1 MYSFKKS
8 KSFLPLVII
17 PLLLL
22 LNNCSDSSEY
32 GSQSDYE
39 KYGAGATSTTADTTS
54 PTITSVSPVDNTT
67 SVAVNS
73 TVALTFSEKMSTST
87 ISTNTS
93 DTSCSG
99 SFQLSSD
106 NFTSCVKMSAA
117 PTASNDNQTFT
128 STPADNLS
136 TSTTYKLQATTS
148 VKDPAGNAL
157 ATAYTTNGFTTA
169 SSSSSSSSG
178 SGTIQGSVIS
188 YSGSSAMSGVN
199 VSYALSG
206 TTVDNATTDSSGDF
220 TKSSLATG
228 TYTLSY
234 SNSGYVDETQSATL
248 ATDNQTLTV
257 AKLKMLSTSC
267 ASTGTISGTITN
279 AVSSANVSGVA
290 ISIRRGLSTTSGT
303 VYNTATTNGSGVY
316 SISSVARGWYTLQT
330 SKSGYSDSTF
340 HVVSCGNVSSQDS
353 SISTTLASGAMR
365 IVLSWPTG
373 STAIDLDSHLQIPDN
388 ASSNKHIYYPTANK
402 TFYYAT
408 NTNTCGSCSSSQL
421 SDNVTLDR
429 DDDEATA
436 PPGTETISITA
447 VRSGNYSYSVHD
459 YKYRTVTSPD
469 NISKSGAT
477 VKVYYNSTTTTYNA
491 PNSAGSLW
499 TVFTFTSSGGLVEV
513 GTMSD
518 QSSASSIY

>member
-1 MYSFKKS
+1 MYLFKKS
-8 KSFLPLVII
+8 NSFILLVIT

-32 GSQSDYE
+32 GTQSDYI
-39 KYGAGATSTTADTTS
+39 KLGADDTTAPTVSAVS
-54 PTITSVSPVDNTT
+54 PTDNST

-73 TVALTFSEKMSTST
+73 TVALTFSEKISTST

-117 PTASNDNQTFT
+117 PTASHDNQTFT
-128 STPADNLS
+128 ATPADNLS
-136 TSTTYKLQATTS
+136 TSTSYKLQATTT

-157 ATAYTTNGFTTA
+157 AAAYTTNGFTTA
-169 SSSSSSSSG
+169 STSSSSSSG
-178 SGTIQGSVIS
+178 SGTIKGSVIS
-188 YSGSSAMSGVN
+188 YSGSSALSGVG

-206 TTVDNATTDSSGDF
+206 TTVDNTTTDSSGDF

-248 ATDNQTLTV
+248 STDNQTLTV

-267 ASTGTISGTITN
+267 ASTGTVSGTITD
-279 AVSSANVSGVA
+279 AVSSDNVSGVA

-303 VYNTATTNGSGVY
+303 VYNTATTDVNGAY
-316 SISSVARGWYTLQT
+316 SISNVARGWYTLQT
-330 SKSGYSDSTF
+330 SISGYSASTS

-353 SISTTLASGAMR
+353 SISSTLASGAMR

-373 STAIDLDSHLQIPDN
+373 STAIDLDSHLSIPDN
-388 ASSNKHIYYPTANK
+388 SSNSYHIYYNNIKYVYSA
-402 TFYYAT
+402 
-408 NTNTCGSCSSSQL
+408 

-429 DDDEATA
+429 DERYA
-436 PPGTETISITA
+436 PGTETVSITA

>member
-17 PLLLL
+17 PILLL
-22 LNNCSDSSEY
+22 LNNCSDRSEY
-32 GSQSDYE
+32 GAQSDYE

-54 PTITSVSPVDNTT
+54 PTITSVSPVDNTS

-188 YSGSSAMSGVN
+188 YSGSSAMSGVS

-267 ASTGTISGTITN
+267 ASTGTISGTITD
-279 AVSSANVSGVA
+279 AVSSANVSSVA

-303 VYNTATTNGSGVY
+303 VYNTATTDGSGAY

-373 STAIDLDSHLQIPDN
+373 STAADLDSHLQIPDN
-388 ASSNKHIYYPTANK
+388 SSGSFHIYYD
-402 TFYYAT
+402 T
-408 NTNTCGSCSSSQL
+408 NVAGVNHKKYLYGA

-429 DDDEATA
+429 DETSAA
-436 PPGTETISITA
+436 GTETVSITA

-459 YKYRTVTSPD
+459 YTNKANAS
-469 NISKSGAT
+469 ISKLANSGAS
-477 VKVYYNSTTTTYNA
+477 VKVYYNSTTTTYNV
-491 PNSAGSLW
+491 PNNAGTLW

-513 GTMSD
+513 GTMSY
-518 QSSASSIY
+518 QSAEASIY

>member
-17 PLLLL
+17 PILLL
-22 LNNCSDSSEY
+22 LNNCSDRSEY
-32 GSQSDYE
+32 GAQSDYE

-54 PTITSVSPVDNTT
+54 PTITSVSPVDNTS

-93 DTSCSG
+93 DTTCSG
-99 SFQLSSD
+99 SLQLSSD
-106 NFTSCVKMSAA
+106 NFTTCVKMSAA

-169 SSSSSSSSG
+169 STSSSSSSG

-188 YSGSSAMSGVN
+188 YSGSSAMSGVS

-267 ASTGTISGTITN
+267 ASTGTISGTITD
-279 AVSSANVSGVA
+279 AVSSANVSSVA

-303 VYNTATTNGSGVY
+303 VYNTATTDGSGAY

-373 STAIDLDSHLQIPDN
+373 STAADLDSHLQIPDN
-388 ASSNKHIYYPTANK
+388 SSGSFHIYYD
-402 TFYYAT
+402 T
-408 NTNTCGSCSSSQL
+408 NVAGVNHKKYLYGA

-429 DDDEATA
+429 DETSAA
-436 PPGTETISITA
+436 GTETVSITA

-459 YKYRTVTSPD
+459 YTNKANAS
-469 NISKSGAT
+469 ISKLANSGAS
-477 VKVYYNSTTTTYNA
+477 VKVYYNSTTTTYNV
-491 PNSAGSLW
+491 PNNAGTLW

-513 GTMSD
+513 GTMSY
-518 QSSASSIY
+518 QSAEASIY

>member
-1 MYSFKKS
+1 MYLFKKS
-8 KSFLPLVII
+8 NSFILLVIT

-32 GSQSDYE
+32 GTQSDYI
-39 KYGAGATSTTADTTS
+39 KLGADDTTAPTVSAVS
-54 PTITSVSPVDNTT
+54 PTDNST

-73 TVALTFSEKMSTST
+73 TVALTFSEKISTST

-128 STPADNLS
+128 ATPADNLS
-136 TSTTYKLQATTS
+136 TSTSYKLQATTT

-157 ATAYTTNGFTTA
+157 AAAYTTNGFTTA
-169 SSSSSSSSG
+169 STSSSSSSG

-188 YSGSSAMSGVN
+188 YSGSSALSGVG

-206 TTVDNATTDSSGDF
+206 TTVDNTTTDSSGDF

-248 ATDNQTLTV
+248 STDNQTLTV

-267 ASTGTISGTITN
+267 AITGTVSGTITD
-279 AVSSANVSGVA
+279 AVSSDNVSGVA

-303 VYNTATTNGSGVY
+303 VYNTATTDVNGAY
-316 SISSVARGWYTLQT
+316 SISNVARGWYTLQT
-330 SKSGYSDSTF
+330 SISGYSASTS

-353 SISTTLASGAMR
+353 SISSTLASGAMR

-373 STAIDLDSHLQIPDN
+373 STAIDLDSHLSIPDN
-388 ASSNKHIYYPTANK
+388 SSNSYHIYYNNIKYVYSA
-402 TFYYAT
+402 
-408 NTNTCGSCSSSQL
+408 

-429 DDDEATA
+429 DERYA
-436 PPGTETISITA
+436 PGTETVSITA

>member
-1 MYSFKKS
+1 MYLFKKS
-8 KSFLPLVII
+8 NSFILLVIT

-32 GSQSDYE
+32 GTQSDYI
-39 KYGAGATSTTADTTS
+39 KLGADDTTAPTVSAVS
-54 PTITSVSPVDNTT
+54 PTDNST

-73 TVALTFSEKMSTST
+73 TVALTFSEKISTST

-128 STPADNLS
+128 ATPADNLS
-136 TSTTYKLQATTS
+136 TSTSYKLQATTT

-157 ATAYTTNGFTTA
+157 AAAYTTNGFTTA
-169 SSSSSSSSG
+169 STSSSSSSG

-188 YSGSSAMSGVN
+188 YSGSSALSGVG

-206 TTVDNATTDSSGDF
+206 TTVDNTTTDSSGDF

-267 ASTGTISGTITN
+267 ASTGTVSGTITD
-279 AVSSANVSGVA
+279 AVSSDNVSGVA

-303 VYNTATTNGSGVY
+303 VYNTATTDVNGAY
-316 SISSVARGWYTLQT
+316 SISNVARGWYTLQT
-330 SKSGYSDSTF
+330 SISGYSASTS

-353 SISTTLASGAMR
+353 SISSTLASGAMR

-373 STAIDLDSHLQIPDN
+373 STAIDLDSHLSIPDN
-388 ASSNKHIYYPTANK
+388 SSNSYHIYYNNIKYVYSA
-402 TFYYAT
+402 
-408 NTNTCGSCSSSQL
+408 

-429 DDDEATA
+429 DERYA
-436 PPGTETISITA
+436 PGTETVSITA

>member
-73 TVALTFSEKMSTST
+73 TVALTFSEKISTST

-128 STPADNLS
+128 ATPADNLS
-136 TSTTYKLQATTS
+136 TSTSYKLQATTT

-157 ATAYTTNGFTTA
+157 AAAYTTNGFTTA
-169 SSSSSSSSG
+169 STSSSSSSG

-188 YSGSSAMSGVN
+188 YSGSSALSGVG

-206 TTVDNATTDSSGDF
+206 TTVDNTTTDSSGDF

-267 ASTGTISGTITN
+267 ASTGTVSGTITD
-279 AVSSANVSGVA
+279 AVSSDNVSGVA

-303 VYNTATTNGSGVY
+303 VYNTATTDVNGAY
-316 SISSVARGWYTLQT
+316 SISNVARGWYTLQT
-330 SKSGYSDSTF
+330 SISGYSASTS

-353 SISTTLASGAMR
+353 SISSTLASGAMR

-373 STAIDLDSHLQIPDN
+373 STAIDLDSHLSIPDN
-388 ASSNKHIYYPTANK
+388 SSNSYHIYYNNIKYVYSA
-402 TFYYAT
+402 
-408 NTNTCGSCSSSQL
+408 

-429 DDDEATA
+429 DERYA
-436 PPGTETISITA
+436 PGTETVSITA

>member
-17 PLLLL
+17 PILLL
-22 LNNCSDSSEY
+22 LNNCSDRSEY
-32 GSQSDYE
+32 GAQSDYE

-54 PTITSVSPVDNTT
+54 PTITSVSPVDNTS

-169 SSSSSSSSG
+169 STSSSSSSG

-188 YSGSSAMSGVN
+188 YSGSSAMSGVS

-267 ASTGTISGTITN
+267 ASTGTISGTITD
-279 AVSSANVSGVA
+279 AVSSANVSSVA

-303 VYNTATTNGSGVY
+303 VYNTATTDGSGAY

-373 STAIDLDSHLQIPDN
+373 STAADLDSHLQIPDN
-388 ASSNKHIYYPTANK
+388 SSGSFHIYYD
-402 TFYYAT
+402 T
-408 NTNTCGSCSSSQL
+408 NVAGVNHKKYLYGA

-429 DDDEATA
+429 DETSAA
-436 PPGTETISITA
+436 GTETVSITA

-459 YKYRTVTSPD
+459 YTNKANAS
-469 NISKSGAT
+469 ISKLANSGAS
-477 VKVYYNSTTTTYNA
+477 VKVYYNSTTTTYNV
-491 PNSAGSLW
+491 PNNAGTLW

-513 GTMSD
+513 GTMSY
-518 QSSASSIY
+518 QSAEASIY

>member
-54 PTITSVSPVDNTT
+54 PTITSVSPVDNTS

-169 SSSSSSSSG
+169 STSSSSSSG

-188 YSGSSAMSGVN
+188 YSGSSAMSGVS

-267 ASTGTISGTITN
+267 ASTGTISGTITD
-279 AVSSANVSGVA
+279 AVSSANVSSVA

-303 VYNTATTNGSGVY
+303 VYNTATTDGSGAY
-316 SISSVARGWYTLQT
+316 SINSVARGWYTLQT

-373 STAIDLDSHLQIPDN
+373 STAADLDSHLQIPDN
-388 ASSNKHIYYPTANK
+388 SSGSFHIYYD
-402 TFYYAT
+402 T
-408 NTNTCGSCSSSQL
+408 NVAGVNHKKYLYGA

-429 DDDEATA
+429 DETSAA
-436 PPGTETISITA
+436 GTETVSITA

-459 YKYRTVTSPD
+459 YTNKANAS
-469 NISKSGAT
+469 ISKLANSGAS
-477 VKVYYNSTTTTYNA
+477 VKVYYNSTTTTYNV
-491 PNSAGSLW
+491 PNNAGTLW

-513 GTMSD
+513 GTMSY
-518 QSSASSIY
+518 QSAEASIY

>member
-54 PTITSVSPVDNTT
+54 PTITSVSPVDNTS

-93 DTSCSG
+93 DTTCSG
-99 SFQLSSD
+99 SLQLSSD
-106 NFTSCVKMSAA
+106 NFTTCVKMSAA

-169 SSSSSSSSG
+169 STSSSSSSG

-188 YSGSSAMSGVN
+188 YSGSSAMSGVS

-267 ASTGTISGTITN
+267 ASTGTISGTITD
-279 AVSSANVSGVA
+279 AVSSANVSSVA

-303 VYNTATTNGSGVY
+303 VYNTATTDGSGAY

-373 STAIDLDSHLQIPDN
+373 STAADLDSHLQIPDN
-388 ASSNKHIYYPTANK
+388 SSGSFHIYYD
-402 TFYYAT
+402 T
-408 NTNTCGSCSSSQL
+408 NVAGVNHKKYLYGA

-429 DDDEATA
+429 DETSAA
-436 PPGTETISITA
+436 GTETVSITA

-459 YKYRTVTSPD
+459 YTNKANAS
-469 NISKSGAT
+469 ISKLANSGAS
-477 VKVYYNSTTTTYNA
+477 VKVYYNSTTTTYNV
-491 PNSAGSLW
+491 PNNAGTLW

-513 GTMSD
+513 GTIGHTNL
-518 QSSASSIY
+518 SADVY

>member
-54 PTITSVSPVDNTT
+54 PTITSVSPVDNTS

-93 DTSCSG
+93 DTTCSG
-99 SFQLSSD
+99 SLQLSSD
-106 NFTSCVKMSAA
+106 NFTTCVKMSAA

-188 YSGSSAMSGVN
+188 YSGSSAMSGVS

-248 ATDNQTLTV
+248 ASDNQTLTV

-267 ASTGTISGTITN
+267 ASTGTISGTITD
-279 AVSSANVSGVA
+279 AVSSANVSSVA

-303 VYNTATTNGSGVY
+303 VYNTATTDGSGAY

-373 STAIDLDSHLQIPDN
+373 STAADLDSHLQIPDN
-388 ASSNKHIYYPTANK
+388 SSGSFHIYYD
-402 TFYYAT
+402 T
-408 NTNTCGSCSSSQL
+408 NVAGVNHKKYLYGA

-429 DDDEATA
+429 DETSAA
-436 PPGTETISITA
+436 GTETVSITA

-459 YKYRTVTSPD
+459 YTNKANAS
-469 NISKSGAT
+469 ISKLANSGAS
-477 VKVYYNSTTTTYNA
+477 VKVYYNSTTTTYNV
-491 PNSAGSLW
+491 PNNAGTLW

-513 GTMSD
+513 GTMSY
-518 QSSASSIY
+518 QSAEASIY

>member
-1 MYSFKKS
+1 MYLFKKS
-8 KSFLPLVII
+8 NSFILLVIT

-32 GSQSDYE
+32 GTQSDYI
-39 KYGAGATSTTADTTS
+39 KLGADDTTAPTVSAVS
-54 PTITSVSPVDNTT
+54 PTDNST

-73 TVALTFSEKMSTST
+73 TVALTFSEKISTST

-128 STPADNLS
+128 ATPADNLS
-136 TSTTYKLQATTS
+136 TSTSYKLQATTT

-157 ATAYTTNGFTTA
+157 AAAYTTNGFTTA
-169 SSSSSSSSG
+169 STSSSSSSG

-188 YSGSSAMSGVN
+188 YSGSSALSGVG

-206 TTVDNATTDSSGDF
+206 TTVDNTTTDSSGDF

-248 ATDNQTLTV
+248 STDNQTLTV

-267 ASTGTISGTITN
+267 ASTGTVSGTITD
-279 AVSSANVSGVA
+279 AVSSDNVSGVV

-303 VYNTATTNGSGVY
+303 VYNTATTDVNGAY
-316 SISSVARGWYTLQT
+316 SISNVARGWYTLQT
-330 SKSGYSDSTF
+330 SISGYSASTS

-353 SISTTLASGAMR
+353 SISSTLASGAMR

-373 STAIDLDSHLQIPDN
+373 STAIDLDSHLSIPDN
-388 ASSNKHIYYPTANK
+388 SSNSYHIYYNNIKYVYSA
-402 TFYYAT
+402 
-408 NTNTCGSCSSSQL
+408 
-421 SDNVTLDR
+421 SDNVTLDG
-429 DDDEATA
+429 DDRYA
-436 PPGTETISITA
+436 PGTETVSITA

>member
-54 PTITSVSPVDNTT
+54 PTITSVSPVDNTS

-93 DTSCSG
+93 DTTCSG
-99 SFQLSSD
+99 SLQLSSD
-106 NFTSCVKMSAA
+106 NFTTCVKMSAA

-267 ASTGTISGTITN
+267 ASTGTISGTITD
-279 AVSSANVSGVA
+279 AVSSANVSSVA

-373 STAIDLDSHLQIPDN
+373 STAADLDSHLQIPDN
-388 ASSNKHIYYPTANK
+388 SSGSFHIYYD
-402 TFYYAT
+402 T
-408 NTNTCGSCSSSQL
+408 NVAGVNHKKYLYGA

-429 DDDEATA
+429 DETSAA
-436 PPGTETISITA
+436 GTETVSITA

-459 YKYRTVTSPD
+459 YTNKANAS
-469 NISKSGAT
+469 ISKLANSGAS
-477 VKVYYNSTTTTYNA
+477 VKVYYNSTTTTYNV
-491 PNSAGSLW
+491 PNNAGTLW

-513 GTMSD
+513 GTMSY
-518 QSSASSIY
+518 QSAEASIY

>member
-54 PTITSVSPVDNTT
+54 PTITSVSPVDNTS

-93 DTSCSG
+93 DTTCSG
-99 SFQLSSD
+99 SLQLSSD
-106 NFTSCVKMSAA
+106 NFTTCVKMSAA

-169 SSSSSSSSG
+169 STSSSSSSG

-267 ASTGTISGTITN
+267 ASTGTISGTITD
-279 AVSSANVSGVA
+279 AVSSANVSSVA

-373 STAIDLDSHLQIPDN
+373 STAADLDSHLQIPDN
-388 ASSNKHIYYPTANK
+388 SSGSFHIYYD
-402 TFYYAT
+402 T
-408 NTNTCGSCSSSQL
+408 NVAGVNHKKYLYGA

-429 DDDEATA
+429 DETSAA
-436 PPGTETISITA
+436 GTETVSITA

-459 YKYRTVTSPD
+459 YTNKANAS
-469 NISKSGAT
+469 ISKLANSGAS
-477 VKVYYNSTTTTYNA
+477 VKVYYNSTTTTYNV
-491 PNSAGSLW
+491 PNNAGTLW

-513 GTMSD
+513 GTMSY
-518 QSSASSIY
+518 QSAEASIY

>member
-17 PLLLL
+17 PILLL
-22 LNNCSDSSEY
+22 LNNCSDRSEY
-32 GSQSDYE
+32 GAQSDYE

-73 TVALTFSEKMSTST
+73 TVALTFSEKISTST

-99 SFQLSSD
+99 SLQLSSD

-128 STPADNLS
+128 ATPADNLS
-136 TSTTYKLQATTS
+136 TSTSYKLQATTT

-157 ATAYTTNGFTTA
+157 AAAYTTNGFTTA
-169 SSSSSSSSG
+169 SSSSSSG

-267 ASTGTISGTITN
+267 ATTGTISGTITD

-303 VYNTATTNGSGVY
+303 VYNTATTNGSGAY

-330 SKSGYSDSTF
+330 SKSGYSASTF
-340 HVVSCGNVSSQDS
+340 HVVSCGDVSSQDS

-373 STAIDLDSHLQIPDN
+373 STAADLDSHLQIPDN
-388 ASSNKHIYYPTANK
+388 SSGSFHIYYD
-402 TFYYAT
+402 T
-408 NTNTCGSCSSSQL
+408 NVAGVNHKKYLYGA

-429 DDDEATA
+429 DETSAA
-436 PPGTETISITA
+436 GTETVSITA

-459 YKYRTVTSPD
+459 YTNKANAS
-469 NISKSGAT
+469 ISKLANSGAS
-477 VKVYYNSTTTTYNA
+477 VKVYYNSTTTTYNV
-491 PNSAGSLW
+491 PNNAGTLW

-513 GTMSD
+513 GTMSY
-518 QSSASSIY
+518 QSAEASIY

>member
-1 MYSFKKS
+1 MYLFKKS
-8 KSFLPLVII
+8 NSFILLVIT

-32 GSQSDYE
+32 GTQSDYI
-39 KYGAGATSTTADTTS
+39 KLGADDTTAPTVSAVS
-54 PTITSVSPVDNTT
+54 PTDNST

-73 TVALTFSEKMSTST
+73 TVALTFSEKISTST

-128 STPADNLS
+128 ATPADNLS
-136 TSTTYKLQATTS
+136 TSTSYKLQATTT

-157 ATAYTTNGFTTA
+157 AAAYTTNGFTTA
-169 SSSSSSSSG
+169 STSSSSSSG
-178 SGTIQGSVIS
+178 SGTIKGSVIS
-188 YSGSSAMSGVN
+188 YSGSSALSGVG

-206 TTVDNATTDSSGDF
+206 TTVDNTTTDSSGDF

-248 ATDNQTLTV
+248 STDNQTLTV

-267 ASTGTISGTITN
+267 ASTGTVSGTITD
-279 AVSSANVSGVA
+279 AVSSDNVSGVA

-303 VYNTATTNGSGVY
+303 VYNTATTDVNGAY
-316 SISSVARGWYTLQT
+316 SISNVARGWYTLQT
-330 SKSGYSDSTF
+330 SISGYSASTS

-353 SISTTLASGAMR
+353 SISSTLASGAMR

-373 STAIDLDSHLQIPDN
+373 STAIDLDSHLSIPDN
-388 ASSNKHIYYPTANK
+388 SSNSYHIYYNNIKYVYSA
-402 TFYYAT
+402 
-408 NTNTCGSCSSSQL
+408 

-429 DDDEATA
+429 DERYA
-436 PPGTETISITA
+436 PGTETVSITA

>member
-1 MYSFKKS
+1 MYLFKKS
-8 KSFLPLVII
+8 NSFILLVIT

-32 GSQSDYE
+32 GTQSDYI
-39 KYGAGATSTTADTTS
+39 KLGADDTTAPTVSAVS
-54 PTITSVSPVDNTT
+54 PTDNST

-73 TVALTFSEKMSTST
+73 TVALTVSEKISTST

-128 STPADNLS
+128 ATPADNLS
-136 TSTTYKLQATTS
+136 TSTSYKLQATTT

-157 ATAYTTNGFTTA
+157 AAAYTTNGFTTA
-169 SSSSSSSSG
+169 STSSSSSSG

-188 YSGSSAMSGVN
+188 YSGSSALSGVG

-206 TTVDNATTDSSGDF
+206 TTVDNTTTDSSGDF

-248 ATDNQTLTV
+248 STDNQTLTV

-267 ASTGTISGTITN
+267 ASTGTVSGTITD
-279 AVSSANVSGVA
+279 AVSSDNVSGVA

-303 VYNTATTNGSGVY
+303 VYNTATTDVNGAY
-316 SISSVARGWYTLQT
+316 SISNVARGWYTLQT
-330 SKSGYSDSTF
+330 SISGYSASTS

-353 SISTTLASGAMR
+353 SISSTLASGAMR

-373 STAIDLDSHLQIPDN
+373 STAIDLDSHLSIPDN
-388 ASSNKHIYYPTANK
+388 SSNSYHIYYNNIKYVYSA
-402 TFYYAT
+402 
-408 NTNTCGSCSSSQL
+408 

-429 DDDEATA
+429 DERYA
-436 PPGTETISITA
+436 PGTETVSITA

>member
-17 PLLLL
+17 PILLL
-22 LNNCSDSSEY
+22 LNNCSDRSEY
-32 GSQSDYE
+32 GAQSDYE

-54 PTITSVSPVDNTT
+54 PTITSVSPVDNTS

-93 DTSCSG
+93 DTTCSG
-99 SFQLSSD
+99 SLQLSSD
-106 NFTSCVKMSAA
+106 NFTTCVKMSAA

-169 SSSSSSSSG
+169 STSSSSSSG

-188 YSGSSAMSGVN
+188 YSGSSAMSGVS

-248 ATDNQTLTV
+248 ASDNQTLTV

-267 ASTGTISGTITN
+267 ASTGTISGTITD
-279 AVSSANVSGVA
+279 AVSSANVSSVA

-303 VYNTATTNGSGVY
+303 VYNTATTDGSGAY
-316 SISSVARGWYTLQT
+316 SINSVARGWYTLQT

-373 STAIDLDSHLQIPDN
+373 STAADLDSHLQIPDN
-388 ASSNKHIYYPTANK
+388 SSGSFHIYYD
-402 TFYYAT
+402 T
-408 NTNTCGSCSSSQL
+408 NVAGVNHKKYLYGA

-429 DDDEATA
+429 DETSAA
-436 PPGTETISITA
+436 GTETVSITA

-459 YKYRTVTSPD
+459 YTNKANAS
-469 NISKSGAT
+469 ISKLANSGAS
-477 VKVYYNSTTTTYNA
+477 VKVYYNSTTTTYNV
-491 PNSAGSLW
+491 PNNAGTLW

-513 GTMSD
+513 GTMSY
-518 QSSASSIY
+518 QSAEASIY

>member
-1 MYSFKKS
+1 MYLFKKS
-8 KSFLPLVII
+8 NSFILLVIT

-32 GSQSDYE
+32 GTQSDYI
-39 KYGAGATSTTADTTS
+39 KLGADDTTAPTVSAVS
-54 PTITSVSPVDNTT
+54 PTDNST

-73 TVALTFSEKMSTST
+73 TVALTFSEKISTST

-128 STPADNLS
+128 ATPADNLS
-136 TSTTYKLQATTS
+136 TSTSYKLQATTT

-157 ATAYTTNGFTTA
+157 AAAYTTNGFTTA
-169 SSSSSSSSG
+169 STSSSSSSG

-188 YSGSSAMSGVN
+188 YSGSSALSGVG

-206 TTVDNATTDSSGDF
+206 TTVDNTTTDSSGDF

-330 SKSGYSDSTF
+330 SISGYSDSTS
-340 HVVSCGNVSSQDS
+340 HVVSCGDVSSQDS

-373 STAIDLDSHLQIPDN
+373 STAIDLDSHLSIPDN
-388 ASSNKHIYYPTANK
+388 SSNSYHIYYNNIKYVYSA
-402 TFYYAT
+402 
-408 NTNTCGSCSSSQL
+408 

-429 DDDEATA
+429 DERYA
-436 PPGTETISITA
+436 PGTETVSITA

>member
-1 MYSFKKS
+1 MYLFKKS
-8 KSFLPLVII
+8 NSFILLVIT

-32 GSQSDYE
+32 GTQSDYI
-39 KYGAGATSTTADTTS
+39 KLGADDTTAPTVSAVS
-54 PTITSVSPVDNTT
+54 PTDNST

-73 TVALTFSEKMSTST
+73 TVALTFSEKISTST

-128 STPADNLS
+128 ATPADNLS
-136 TSTTYKLQATTS
+136 TSTSYKLQATTT

-157 ATAYTTNGFTTA
+157 AAAYTTNGFTTA
-169 SSSSSSSSG
+169 STSSSSSSG

-188 YSGSSAMSGVN
+188 YSGSSALSGVG

-206 TTVDNATTDSSGDF
+206 TTVDNTTTDSSGDF

-248 ATDNQTLTV
+248 STDNQTLTV

-267 ASTGTISGTITN
+267 ASTGTVSGTITD
-279 AVSSANVSGVA
+279 AVSSDNVSGVA

-303 VYNTATTNGSGVY
+303 VYNTATTDVNGAY
-316 SISSVARGWYTLQT
+316 SISNVARGWYTLQT
-330 SKSGYSDSTF
+330 SISGYSASTS

-353 SISTTLASGAMR
+353 SISSTLASGAMR

-373 STAIDLDSHLQIPDN
+373 STAIDLDSHLSIPDN
-388 ASSNKHIYYPTANK
+388 SSNSYHIYYNNIKYVYSA
-402 TFYYAT
+402 
-408 NTNTCGSCSSSQL
+408 

-429 DDDEATA
+429 DERYA
-436 PPGTETISITA
+436 PGTETVSITA

>member
-54 PTITSVSPVDNTT
+54 PTITSVSPVDNTS

-73 TVALTFSEKMSTST
+73 TVALTFSEKISTST

-99 SFQLSSD
+99 SLQLSSD

-128 STPADNLS
+128 ATPADNLS
-136 TSTTYKLQATTS
+136 TSTSYKLQATTT

-157 ATAYTTNGFTTA
+157 AAAYTTNGFTTA
-169 SSSSSSSSG
+169 STSSSSSSG

-188 YSGSSAMSGVN
+188 YSGSSALSGVG

-206 TTVDNATTDSSGDF
+206 TTVDNTTTDSSGDF

-248 ATDNQTLTV
+248 STDNQTLTV

-267 ASTGTISGTITN
+267 ASTGTVSGTITD
-279 AVSSANVSGVA
+279 AVSSDNVSGVA

-303 VYNTATTNGSGVY
+303 VYNTATTDVNGAY
-316 SISSVARGWYTLQT
+316 SISNVARGWYTLQT
-330 SKSGYSDSTF
+330 SISGYSASTS

-353 SISTTLASGAMR
+353 SISSTLASGAMR

-373 STAIDLDSHLQIPDN
+373 STAIDLDSHLSIPDN
-388 ASSNKHIYYPTANK
+388 SSNSYHIYYNNIKYVYSA
-402 TFYYAT
+402 
-408 NTNTCGSCSSSQL
+408 

-429 DDDEATA
+429 DERYA
-436 PPGTETISITA
+436 PGTETVSITA

>member
-1 MYSFKKS
+1 MYLFKKS
-8 KSFLPLVII
+8 NSFILLVIT

-32 GSQSDYE
+32 GTQSDYI
-39 KYGAGATSTTADTTS
+39 KLGADDTTAPTVSAVS
-54 PTITSVSPVDNTT
+54 PTDNST

-73 TVALTFSEKMSTST
+73 TVALTFSEKISTST

-128 STPADNLS
+128 ATPADNLS
-136 TSTTYKLQATTS
+136 TSTSYKLQATTS

-169 SSSSSSSSG
+169 STSSSSSSG

-188 YSGSSAMSGVN
+188 YSGSSALSGVG

-206 TTVDNATTDSSGDF
+206 TTVDNTTTDSSGDF

-248 ATDNQTLTV
+248 STDNQTLTV

-267 ASTGTISGTITN
+267 ASTGTVSGTITD
-279 AVSSANVSGVA
+279 AVSSDNVSGVA

-303 VYNTATTNGSGVY
+303 VYNTATTDVNGAY
-316 SISSVARGWYTLQT
+316 SISNVARGWYTLQT
-330 SKSGYSDSTF
+330 SISGYSASTS

-353 SISTTLASGAMR
+353 SISSTLASGAMR

-373 STAIDLDSHLQIPDN
+373 STAIDLDSHLSIPDN
-388 ASSNKHIYYPTANK
+388 SSNSYHIYYNNIKYVYSA
-402 TFYYAT
+402 
-408 NTNTCGSCSSSQL
+408 

-429 DDDEATA
+429 DERYA
-436 PPGTETISITA
+436 PGTETVSITA

>member
-1 MYSFKKS
+1 MYLFKKS
-8 KSFLPLVII
+8 NSFILLVIT

-32 GSQSDYE
+32 GTQSDYI
-39 KYGAGATSTTADTTS
+39 KLGADDTTAPTVSAVS
-54 PTITSVSPVDNTT
+54 PTDNST

-73 TVALTFSEKMSTST
+73 TVALTFSEKISTST

-128 STPADNLS
+128 ATPADNLS
-136 TSTTYKLQATTS
+136 TSTSYKLQATTT

-157 ATAYTTNGFTTA
+157 AAAYTTNGFTTA
-169 SSSSSSSSG
+169 STSSSSSSG

-188 YSGSSAMSGVN
+188 YSGSSALSGVG

-206 TTVDNATTDSSGDF
+206 TTVDNTTTDSSGDF

-248 ATDNQTLTV
+248 STDNQTLTV

-267 ASTGTISGTITN
+267 ASTGTVSGTITD
-279 AVSSANVSGVA
+279 AVSSDNVSGVA

-330 SKSGYSDSTF
+330 SISGYSDSTS
-340 HVVSCGNVSSQDS
+340 HVVSCGDVSSQDS

-373 STAIDLDSHLQIPDN
+373 STAIDLDSHLSIPDN
-388 ASSNKHIYYPTANK
+388 SSNSYHIYYNNIKYVYSA
-402 TFYYAT
+402 
-408 NTNTCGSCSSSQL
+408 

-429 DDDEATA
+429 DERYA
-436 PPGTETISITA
+436 PGTETVSITA

>member
-1 MYSFKKS
+1 MYLFKKS
-8 KSFLPLVII
+8 NSFILLVIT

-32 GSQSDYE
+32 GTQSDYI
-39 KYGAGATSTTADTTS
+39 KLGADDTTAPTVSAVS
-54 PTITSVSPVDNTT
+54 PTDNST

-73 TVALTFSEKMSTST
+73 TVALTFSEKISTST

-128 STPADNLS
+128 ATPADNLS
-136 TSTTYKLQATTS
+136 TSTSYKLQATTT

-157 ATAYTTNGFTTA
+157 AAAYTTNGFTTA
-169 SSSSSSSSG
+169 STSSSSSSG

-188 YSGSSAMSGVN
+188 YSGSSALSGVG

-206 TTVDNATTDSSGDF
+206 TTVDNTTTDSSGDF

-248 ATDNQTLTV
+248 STDNQTLTV

-267 ASTGTISGTITN
+267 ASTGTVSGTITD
-279 AVSSANVSGVA
+279 AVSSDNVSGVA

-330 SKSGYSDSTF
+330 SISGYSDSTS
-340 HVVSCGNVSSQDS
+340 HVVSCGDVSSQDS

-459 YKYRTVTSPD
+459 FTYRGVTGPD

-499 TVFTFTSSGGLVEV
+499 SVFSFTSSGGLVEV

-518 QSSASSIY
+518 QSSEANVY

>member
-1 MYSFKKS
+1 MYLFKKS
-8 KSFLPLVII
+8 NSFILLVIT

-32 GSQSDYE
+32 GTQSDYI
-39 KYGAGATSTTADTTS
+39 KLGADDTTAPTVSAVS
-54 PTITSVSPVDNTT
+54 PTDNST

-73 TVALTFSEKMSTST
+73 TVALTFSEKISTST

-128 STPADNLS
+128 ATPADNLS
-136 TSTTYKLQATTS
+136 TSTSYKLQATTT

-157 ATAYTTNGFTTA
+157 AAAYTTNGFTTA
-169 SSSSSSSSG
+169 STSSSSSSG
-178 SGTIQGSVIS
+178 SGTIKGSVIS
-188 YSGSSAMSGVN
+188 YSGSSALSGVG

-206 TTVDNATTDSSGDF
+206 TTVDNTTTDSSGDF

-330 SKSGYSDSTF
+330 SISGYSDSTS
-340 HVVSCGNVSSQDS
+340 HVVSCGDVSSQDS

-459 YKYRTVTSPD
+459 FTYRGVTGPD

-499 TVFTFTSSGGLVEV
+499 SVFSFTSSGGLVEV

-518 QSSASSIY
+518 QSSASSVY

>member
-32 GSQSDYE
+32 GAQSDYE

-54 PTITSVSPVDNTT
+54 PTITSVSPVDNTS

-93 DTSCSG
+93 DTTCSG
-99 SFQLSSD
+99 SLQLSSD
-106 NFTSCVKMSAA
+106 NFTTCVKMSAA

-267 ASTGTISGTITN
+267 ASTGTISGTITD
-279 AVSSANVSGVA
+279 AVSSANVSSVA

-373 STAIDLDSHLQIPDN
+373 STAADLDSHLQIPDN
-388 ASSNKHIYYPTANK
+388 SSGSFHIYYD
-402 TFYYAT
+402 T
-408 NTNTCGSCSSSQL
+408 NVAGVNHKKYLYGA

-429 DDDEATA
+429 DETSAA
-436 PPGTETISITA
+436 GTETVSITA

-459 YKYRTVTSPD
+459 YTNKANAS
-469 NISKSGAT
+469 ISKLANSGAS
-477 VKVYYNSTTTTYNA
+477 VKVYYNSTTTTYNV
-491 PNSAGSLW
+491 PNNAGTLW

-513 GTMSD
+513 GTMSY
-518 QSSASSIY
+518 QSAEASIY

>member
-17 PLLLL
+17 PLFLL
-22 LNNCSDSSEY
+22 LNNCSDRSEY

-73 TVALTFSEKMSTST
+73 TVALTFSEKISTST

-93 DTSCSG
+93 DTTCSG
-99 SFQLSSD
+99 SLQLSSN
-106 NFTSCVKMSAA
+106 NFTTCVKMSAA

-178 SGTIQGSVIS
+178 SGTIKGSVIS
-188 YSGSSAMSGVN
+188 YSGSSAMSGVS

-234 SNSGYVDETQSATL
+234 SISGYVDETQSATL
-248 ATDNQTLTV
+248 ATAGQTLTV

-267 ASTGTISGTITN
+267 ASTGTISGTITD

-303 VYNTATTNGSGVY
+303 VYNTATTDGSGVY

-340 HVVSCGNVSSQDS
+340 HVVSCGDVSSQDS

-373 STAIDLDSHLQIPDN
+373 STAADLDSHLSLPNNDDNGTVHLYYGTDAGGVSANDYYVYGSDN
-388 ASSNKHIYYPTANK
+388 A
-402 TFYYAT
+402 
-408 NTNTCGSCSSSQL
+408 
-421 SDNVTLDR
+421 TLDR
-429 DDDEATA
+429 DGTTA
-436 PPGTETISITA
+436 PGTETISITA
-447 VRSGNYSYSVHD
+447 VKIGNYSYSVHD
-459 YKYRTVTSPD
+459 YTNKANAS
-469 NISKSGAT
+469 ISKLANSGAS
-477 VKVYYNSTTTTYNA
+477 VKVYYNSTTTTYNV
-491 PNSAGSLW
+491 PNNAGTLW

-513 GTMSD
+513 GTMSY
-518 QSSASSIY
+518 QSAEASIY

>member
-17 PLLLL
+17 PILLL
-22 LNNCSDSSEY
+22 LNNCSDRSEY
-32 GSQSDYE
+32 GAQSDYE

-73 TVALTFSEKMSTST
+73 TVALTFSEKISTST

-99 SFQLSSD
+99 SLQLSSD

-267 ASTGTISGTITN
+267 ASTGTISGTITD
-279 AVSSANVSGVA
+279 AVSSANVSSVA

-303 VYNTATTNGSGVY
+303 VYNTATTDGSGAY

-373 STAIDLDSHLQIPDN
+373 STAADLDSHLQIPDN
-388 ASSNKHIYYPTANK
+388 SSGSFHIYYD
-402 TFYYAT
+402 T
-408 NTNTCGSCSSSQL
+408 NVAGVNHKKYLYGA

-429 DDDEATA
+429 DETSAA
-436 PPGTETISITA
+436 GTETVSITA

-459 YKYRTVTSPD
+459 YTNKANAS
-469 NISKSGAT
+469 ISKLANSGAS
-477 VKVYYNSTTTTYNA
+477 VKVYYNSTTTTYNV
-491 PNSAGSLW
+491 PNNAGTLW

-513 GTMSD
+513 GTMSY
-518 QSSASSIY
+518 QSAEASIY

>member
-1 MYSFKKS
+1 MYLFKKS
-8 KSFLPLVII
+8 NSFILLVIT

-32 GSQSDYE
+32 GTQSDYI
-39 KYGAGATSTTADTTS
+39 KLGADDTTAPTVSAVS
-54 PTITSVSPVDNTT
+54 PTDNST

-73 TVALTFSEKMSTST
+73 TVALTFSEKISTST

-128 STPADNLS
+128 ATPADNLS
-136 TSTTYKLQATTS
+136 TSTSYKLQATTT

-157 ATAYTTNGFTTA
+157 AAAYTTNGFTTA
-169 SSSSSSSSG
+169 STSSSSSSG
-178 SGTIQGSVIS
+178 SGTIKGSVIS
-188 YSGSSAMSGVN
+188 YSGSSALSGVAI
-199 VSYALSG
+199 SYTLSG
-206 TTVDNATTDSSGDF
+206 TIVDNATTDSSGDF

-248 ATDNQTLTV
+248 STDNQTLTV

-267 ASTGTISGTITN
+267 ASTGTVSGTITD
-279 AVSSANVSGVA
+279 AVSSDNVSGVA

-303 VYNTATTNGSGVY
+303 VYNTATTDVNGAY
-316 SISSVARGWYTLQT
+316 SISNVARGWYTLQT
-330 SKSGYSDSTF
+330 SISGYSASTS

-353 SISTTLASGAMR
+353 SISSTLASGAMR

-373 STAIDLDSHLQIPDN
+373 STAIDLDSHLSIPDN
-388 ASSNKHIYYPTANK
+388 SSNSYHIYYNNIKYVYSA
-402 TFYYAT
+402 
-408 NTNTCGSCSSSQL
+408 

-429 DDDEATA
+429 DERYA
-436 PPGTETISITA
+436 PGTETVSITA

>member
-54 PTITSVSPVDNTT
+54 PTITSVSPVDNTS

-93 DTSCSG
+93 DTTCSG
-99 SFQLSSD
+99 SLQLSSD
-106 NFTSCVKMSAA
+106 NFTTCVKMSAA

-169 SSSSSSSSG
+169 STSSSSSSG

-188 YSGSSAMSGVN
+188 YSGSSALSGVG

-206 TTVDNATTDSSGDF
+206 TTVDNTTTDSSGDF

-267 ASTGTISGTITN
+267 ASTGTISGTITD
-279 AVSSANVSGVA
+279 AVSSANVSSVA

-373 STAIDLDSHLQIPDN
+373 STAADLDSHLQIPDN
-388 ASSNKHIYYPTANK
+388 SSGSFHIYYD
-402 TFYYAT
+402 T
-408 NTNTCGSCSSSQL
+408 NVAGVNHKKYLYGA

-429 DDDEATA
+429 DETSAA
-436 PPGTETISITA
+436 GTETVSITA

-459 YKYRTVTSPD
+459 YTNKANAS
-469 NISKSGAT
+469 ISKLANSGAS
-477 VKVYYNSTTTTYNA
+477 VKVYYNSTTTTYNV
-491 PNSAGSLW
+491 PNNAGTLW

-513 GTMSD
+513 GTMSY
-518 QSSASSIY
+518 QSAEASIY

>member
-54 PTITSVSPVDNTT
+54 PTITSVSPVDNTS

-267 ASTGTISGTITN
+267 ASTGTISGTITD
-279 AVSSANVSGVA
+279 AVSSANVSSVA

-303 VYNTATTNGSGVY
+303 VYNTATTDGSGAY

-373 STAIDLDSHLQIPDN
+373 STAADLDSHLQIPDN
-388 ASSNKHIYYPTANK
+388 SSGSFHIYYD
-402 TFYYAT
+402 T
-408 NTNTCGSCSSSQL
+408 NVAGVNHKKYLYGA

-429 DDDEATA
+429 DETSAA
-436 PPGTETISITA
+436 GTETVSITA

-459 YKYRTVTSPD
+459 YTNKANAS
-469 NISKSGAT
+469 ISKLANSGAS
-477 VKVYYNSTTTTYNA
+477 VKVYYNSTTTTYNV
-491 PNSAGSLW
+491 PNNAGTLW

-513 GTMSD
+513 GTMSY
-518 QSSASSIY
+518 QSAEASIY

>member
-54 PTITSVSPVDNTT
+54 PTITSVSPVDNTS

-93 DTSCSG
+93 DTTCSG
-99 SFQLSSD
+99 SLQLSSD
-106 NFTSCVKMSAA
+106 NFTTCVKMSAA

-267 ASTGTISGTITN
+267 ASTGTVSGTITD
-279 AVSSANVSGVA
+279 AVSSDNVSGVA

-303 VYNTATTNGSGVY
+303 VYNTATTDVNGAY
-316 SISSVARGWYTLQT
+316 SISNVARGWYTLQT
-330 SKSGYSDSTF
+330 SISGYSASTS

-353 SISTTLASGAMR
+353 SISSTLASGAMR

-373 STAIDLDSHLQIPDN
+373 STAADLDSHLQIPDN
-388 ASSNKHIYYPTANK
+388 SSGSFHIYYD
-402 TFYYAT
+402 T
-408 NTNTCGSCSSSQL
+408 NVAGVNHKKYLYGA

-429 DDDEATA
+429 DETSAA
-436 PPGTETISITA
+436 GTETVSITA

-459 YKYRTVTSPD
+459 YTNKANAS
-469 NISKSGAT
+469 ISKLANSGAS
-477 VKVYYNSTTTTYNA
+477 VKVYYNSTTTTYNV
-491 PNSAGSLW
+491 PNNAGTLW

-513 GTMSD
+513 GTMSY
-518 QSSASSIY
+518 QSAEASIY

>member
-8 KSFLPLVII
+8 KSFFLLFII
-17 PLLLL
+17 PLFLL
-22 LNNCSDSSEY
+22 LNNCSESSEY
-32 GSQSDYE
+32 GTQSDYI
-39 KYGAGATSTTADTTS
+39 KLGADDITAPTVSAVS
-54 PTITSVSPVDNTT
+54 PTDNTT

-73 TVALTFSEKMSTST
+73 TVALTFSENISTST

-93 DTSCSG
+93 DTTCSG
-99 SFQLSSD
+99 SLQLSSD
-106 NFTSCVKMSAA
+106 NFTTCVKMSAA
-117 PTASNDNQTFT
+117 PTASSNDQTFT

-157 ATAYTTNGFTTA
+157 ATAYTTTGFTTA
-169 SSSSSSSSG
+169 STSSSSSSG
-178 SGTIQGSVIS
+178 SGTIKGSVIS
-188 YSGSSAMSGVN
+188 YSGSNALSGVN
-199 VSYALSG
+199 VNYALSG
-206 TTVDNATTDSSGDF
+206 TTVDNITTDSSGDF
-220 TKSSLATG
+220 TKSSLVTG

-234 SNSGYVDETQSATL
+234 SISEYVDETQSATL
-248 ATDNQTLTV
+248 ATAGQTLTV

-267 ASTGTISGTITN
+267 ATTGTISGTITD
-279 AVSSANVSGVA
+279 AVNSANVSGVA
-290 ISIRRGLSTTSGT
+290 ISIRRGLNTTSGT

-330 SKSGYSDSTF
+330 SISGYSDSTF
-340 HVVSCGNVSSQDS
+340 HVVSCGDVSSQDS

-429 DDDEATA
+429 DENLGTGA
-436 PPGTETISITA
+436 PPGTETISLTA
-447 VRSGNYSYSVHD
+447 VRSGNYSFSVHD
-459 YKYRTVTSPD
+459 FSNRVSAS
-469 NISKSGAT
+469 ISKLANSGAT

-491 PNSAGSLW
+491 PSSAGTLW
-499 TVFTFTSSGGLVEV
+499 TVFTFTTSGGLVEV
-513 GTMSD
+513 GTTSY
-518 QSSASSIY
+518 QTTAANVY

>member
-54 PTITSVSPVDNTT
+54 PTITSVSPVDNTS

-93 DTSCSG
+93 DTTCSG
-99 SFQLSSD
+99 SLQLSSD
-106 NFTSCVKMSAA
+106 NFTTCVKMSAA

-188 YSGSSAMSGVN
+188 YSGSSALSGVG

-206 TTVDNATTDSSGDF
+206 TTVDNTTTDSSGDF

-267 ASTGTISGTITN
+267 ASTGTISGTITD
-279 AVSSANVSGVA
+279 AVSSANVSSVA

-373 STAIDLDSHLQIPDN
+373 STAADLDSHLQIPDN
-388 ASSNKHIYYPTANK
+388 SSGSFHIYYD
-402 TFYYAT
+402 T
-408 NTNTCGSCSSSQL
+408 NVAGVNHKKYLYGA

-429 DDDEATA
+429 DETSAA
-436 PPGTETISITA
+436 GTETVSITA

-459 YKYRTVTSPD
+459 YTNKANAS
-469 NISKSGAT
+469 ISKLANSGAS
-477 VKVYYNSTTTTYNA
+477 VKVYYNSTTTTYNV
-491 PNSAGSLW
+491 PNNAGTLW

-513 GTMSD
+513 GTMSY
-518 QSSASSIY
+518 QSAEASIY